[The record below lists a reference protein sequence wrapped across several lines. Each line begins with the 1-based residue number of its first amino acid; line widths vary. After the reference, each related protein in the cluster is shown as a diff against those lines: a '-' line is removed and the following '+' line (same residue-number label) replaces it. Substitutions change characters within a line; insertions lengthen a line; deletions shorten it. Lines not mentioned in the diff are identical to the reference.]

1 MSMYFLSRA
10 MSLNVTAFFPLQVV
24 FAALFSWLVFGKLP
38 RTTEYIGGMM
48 ILVGLAAVTAG
59 RVHQARLAK
68 GHDDSV

>member
-1 MSMYFLSRA
+1 
-10 MSLNVTAFFPLQVV
+10 
-24 FAALFSWLVFGKLP
+24 
-38 RTTEYIGGMM
+38 M